1 MRFRLRSFSLPN
13 ALLFHH
19 YDGVFPDKGTVHL
32 SEGTLGKKEGFLFS
46 REAFLFS
53 NGAFLFSNGASIFG
67 CRKCRKCTALFLPP
81 KLSVGPRVCVLLY
94 GSRVGEL
101 PYEILAELKMWGKY
115 GRVFKNKKC
124 CNLLICNTLLCF

>member
-1 MRFRLRSFSLPN
+1 MRFRLRAFYQPF
-13 ALLFHH
+13 ALIFTHCN
-19 YDGVFPDKGTVHL
+19 GVFPGKGTIYL

-81 KLSVGPRVCVLLY
+81 KLSVGPRVCVLLSFLFRFY
-94 GSRVGEL
+94 SCCRRAIYLPMMSNSRLTTVPTRMSWKL
-101 PYEILAELKMWGKY
+101 VCSM
-115 GRVFKNKKC
+115 V
-124 CNLLICNTLLCF
+124 